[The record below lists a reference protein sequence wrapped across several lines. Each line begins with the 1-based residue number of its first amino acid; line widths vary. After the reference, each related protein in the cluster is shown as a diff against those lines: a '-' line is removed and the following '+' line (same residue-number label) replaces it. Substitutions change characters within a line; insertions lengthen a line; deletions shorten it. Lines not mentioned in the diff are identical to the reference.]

1 MDQAGL
7 SKGWIINVFIDYP
20 LTKGGQM
27 RQKISLLTLA
37 LILFAA
43 LPVFAQLAPPDSLKA
58 TEVSSYH
65 GSYVMLEWKYT
76 TTSPSSMVRFK
87 VYKKHIDST
96 NFVVI
101 ATNLR
106 DRRFNDVR
114 TLPGATFQYYVVAY
128 NNSTT
133 SAPSA
138 TVSIT
143 LAPPPPPPAYGLI
156 TGRVVDGNGAPLG
169 GAYVKSF
176 SQTVH
181 YDVSARTDSNGFFKM
196 RVKTGSYF
204 LWTSKPGY
212 FGEYYDNVNSL
223 ANATPVVVA
232 EGDSLVLAIDLASF
246 VPPATYTLTG
256 TVTNDQGAAQRAEVY
271 VYKVGG
277 GNYHWMV
284 RRTFT
289 DSLGH
294 YSVPVKQNDTVI
306 VYAKTQGFVYYPE
319 FYNNKRTIAEADRIG
334 ITGNV
339 TGIDFVMDPLPV
351 YANGITGLIADTTGA
366 PVMGYVSAYRVD
378 NTSFGKKM
386 YSVHTD
392 SFGVYTFA
400 NLVPGKYVL
409 FAKPQ
414 GTFFPTW
421 FRYDGAQ
428 AWRRIQADSVMVDNQ
443 TVVNGINFTVRAR
456 PDSGFAWISG
466 AVSAGLGE
474 AGAESF
480 VYAIND
486 MNEVVGFAMTDRN
499 GRFVIDGM
507 YPGQYTVV
515 PDRADYTGA
524 VTATAVISAGNYNPF
539 VNVRLQN
546 DSPSDV
552 QDGSVVTGY
561 SLAQNFPNPFN
572 PTTTIRFS
580 VPEAGNV
587 TVKVFNILGK
597 EVGTLVSGFHQ
608 AGTYNVVFDASKLA
622 SGVYLYQI
630 EAGSFKATKKFT
642 LLK

>member
-1 MDQAGL
+1 
-7 SKGWIINVFIDYP
+7 
-20 LTKGGQM
+20 M

-37 LILFAA
+37 LVLFAA

-58 TEVSSYH
+58 TEVSSFH
-65 GSYVMLEWKYT
+65 SSYVKLEWKYAMT
-76 TTSPSSMVRFK
+76 PSSSMIRFK
-87 VYKKHIDST
+87 IYKKHVDST

-101 ATNLR
+101 ASNLK
-106 DRRFNDVR
+106 DRKFNDVR
-114 TLPGATFQYYVVAY
+114 VFPGATFEYYVVAY
-128 NNSTT
+128 NNNSI
-133 SAPSA
+133 SDPSA

-143 LAPPPPPPAYGLI
+143 LAPPPPPPAFGLI
-156 TGRVVDGNGAPLG
+156 TGTVVDANGAPLA
-169 GAYVKSF
+169 GAMVKSF
-176 SQTVH
+176 SQTEH
-181 YDVSARTDSNGFFKM
+181 YDMTARTDANGAFKM

-212 FGEYYDNVNSL
+212 FGEYYDNVTSL

-232 EGDSLVLAIDLASF
+232 DGDSLVLAIDLASF
-246 VPPATYTLTG
+246 VPPATYTLSG
-256 TVTNDQGAAQRAEVY
+256 NITNDLGAPQRAEVY
-271 VYKVGG
+271 VYKVRG

-289 DSLGH
+289 DSLGN

-306 VYAKTQGFVYYPE
+306 VYAKTMGFVYYPE

-351 YANGITGLIADTTGA
+351 YANGITGVLADTAGV
-366 PVMGYVSAYRVD
+366 PVTGYVSAYRVD
-378 NTSFGKKM
+378 NTSFGKKTF
-386 YSVHTD
+386 SVHTD
-392 SFGVYTFA
+392 SLGVYAFA

-414 GTFFPTW
+414 GSFFPTW

-428 AWRRIQADSVMVDNQ
+428 AWRRIQADSVVVEEAA
-443 TVVNGINFTVRAR
+443 VVNGINFTIHAR

-466 AVSAGLGE
+466 TVSAGLGE
-474 AGAESF
+474 AGVESF

-499 GRFVIDGM
+499 GKFVIDGM
-507 YPGQYTVV
+507 YPGEYTVV
-515 PDRADYTGA
+515 PDRADYSGA
-524 VTATAVISAGNYNPF
+524 VTATAVIGNGNYNPF

-561 SLAQNFPNPFN
+561 NLAQNFPNPFN
-572 PTTTIRFS
+572 PSTTIRFS
-580 VPEAGNV
+580 IPESGNV

-597 EVGTLVSGFHQ
+597 EVGTIVSGFHQ
-608 AGTYNVVFDASKLA
+608 AGTYNVVFDASKLS

-630 EAGSFKATKKFT
+630 EAGSYRATKKFT